1 MLKRAV
7 TAIILVGYAFAML
20 YLGTAVHYGF
30 LDALI
35 MSFAFVGTY
44 EMYHTFRKSEYKNSW
59 GAPLLLCV
67 AIYPLWYFLGYKGIL
82 IALSLSICLALAV
95 FTFKAE
101 MELKDLLATIFS
113 LIYPMALVSLAFAL
127 SREFPCG
134 GTFAI
139 SFAIFLPVFSD
150 TFAYLVGSTLGK
162 RKLCPSISPKKTVAG
177 AIGGLLGSVLCA
189 VTFFLLFDLYA
200 VIPVGYV
207 SFSDS
212 VAVRAVV
219 FVVLGIVGGV
229 LAEIGDLAASR
240 IKRTMNIK
248 DFGNI
253 FPGHG
258 GVLDRLDSIMFT
270 LVMFFTAFTFMY
282 MYIPGV
288 YGYKY

>member
-67 AIYPLWYFLGYKGIL
+67 AIYPLWFFLGYKGIL

-139 SFAIFLPVFSD
+139 SFAIFPPVFSD

-282 MYIPGV
+282 M
-288 YGYKY
+288 

>member
-177 AIGGLLGSVLCA
+177 AVGGLLGSVLCA

-207 SFSDS
+207 TFSDS

-270 LVMFFTAFTFMY
+270 LVMLFTAFTFMY
-282 MYIPGV
+282 M
-288 YGYKY
+288 

>member
-7 TAIILVGYAFAML
+7 TAIVLVGYAFAML

-59 GAPLLLCV
+59 GVPLLLCV

-207 SFSDS
+207 TFSDS

-270 LVMFFTAFTFMY
+270 LVMLFTAFTFMY
-282 MYIPGV
+282 M
-288 YGYKY
+288 

>member
-44 EMYHTFRKSEYKNSW
+44 EMYHTFRRSEYKNSW

-67 AIYPLWYFLGYKGIL
+67 AMYPLWYFLGYKGIL

-207 SFSDS
+207 TFSDS

-282 MYIPGV
+282 M
-288 YGYKY
+288 

>member
-59 GAPLLLCV
+59 GVPLLLCV

-240 IKRTMNIK
+240 IKRTINIK

-282 MYIPGV
+282 M
-288 YGYKY
+288 

>member
-200 VIPVGYV
+200 VIPVGYI

-270 LVMFFTAFTFMY
+270 LVMLFTAFTFMY
-282 MYIPGV
+282 M
-288 YGYKY
+288 

>member
-59 GAPLLLCV
+59 GSPLLLCV

-207 SFSDS
+207 TFSDS

-282 MYIPGV
+282 M
-288 YGYKY
+288 

>member
-44 EMYHTFRKSEYKNSW
+44 EMYHTFRKSGYKNSPW
-59 GAPLLLCV
+59 APLLLCV

-240 IKRTMNIK
+240 IKRTINIK

-270 LVMFFTAFTFMY
+270 LVMLFTAFTFMY
-282 MYIPGV
+282 M
-288 YGYKY
+288 

>member
-20 YLGTAVHYGF
+20 YLGAAVHYGF

-219 FVVLGIVGGV
+219 FVVLGLVGGV

-282 MYIPGV
+282 M
-288 YGYKY
+288 

>member
-177 AIGGLLGSVLCA
+177 AVGGLLGSVLCA

-270 LVMFFTAFTFMY
+270 LVMLFTAFTFMY
-282 MYIPGV
+282 M
-288 YGYKY
+288 

>member
-44 EMYHTFRKSEYKNSW
+44 EMYHTFRKSEYKNSPW
-59 GAPLLLCV
+59 APLLLCV
-67 AIYPLWYFLGYKGIL
+67 AIYPLWYFLGYRGIL

-207 SFSDS
+207 TFSDS

-282 MYIPGV
+282 M
-288 YGYKY
+288 

>member
-44 EMYHTFRKSEYKNSW
+44 EMYHTFRKSEYKNSPW
-59 GAPLLLCV
+59 APLLLCV
-67 AIYPLWYFLGYKGIL
+67 AIYPLWDFLGYKGIL

-207 SFSDS
+207 TFSDS

-282 MYIPGV
+282 M
-288 YGYKY
+288 

>member
-59 GAPLLLCV
+59 GAPLLLCA

-207 SFSDS
+207 TFSDS

-240 IKRTMNIK
+240 IKRTINIK

-282 MYIPGV
+282 M
-288 YGYKY
+288 

>member
-113 LIYPMALVSLAFAL
+113 MIYPMALVSLAFAL

-282 MYIPGV
+282 M
-288 YGYKY
+288 

>member
-20 YLGTAVHYGF
+20 YFGTAVHYGF

-207 SFSDS
+207 TFSDS

-270 LVMFFTAFTFMY
+270 LVMLFTAFTFMY
-282 MYIPGV
+282 M
-288 YGYKY
+288 

>member
-44 EMYHTFRKSEYKNSW
+44 EMYHTFRKSGYKNSW

-207 SFSDS
+207 TFSDS

-270 LVMFFTAFTFMY
+270 LVMLFTAFTFMY
-282 MYIPGV
+282 M
-288 YGYKY
+288 

>member
-200 VIPVGYV
+200 VIPGDYV

-240 IKRTMNIK
+240 IKRTINIK

-282 MYIPGV
+282 M
-288 YGYKY
+288 

>member
-113 LIYPMALVSLAFAL
+113 LIYPMAIASLAFAL

-282 MYIPGV
+282 M
-288 YGYKY
+288 

>member
-177 AIGGLLGSVLCA
+177 AVGGLLGSVLCA

-207 SFSDS
+207 TFSDS

-240 IKRTMNIK
+240 IKRTINIK

-270 LVMFFTAFTFMY
+270 LVMLFTAFTFMY
-282 MYIPGV
+282 M
-288 YGYKY
+288 

>member
-7 TAIILVGYAFAML
+7 TAIVLVGYAFAML

-270 LVMFFTAFTFMY
+270 LVMLFTAFMFMY
-282 MYIPGV
+282 M
-288 YGYKY
+288 

>member
-95 FTFKAE
+95 FTFKAK

-200 VIPVGYV
+200 VIPVGYI

-270 LVMFFTAFTFMY
+270 LVMLFTAFTFMY
-282 MYIPGV
+282 M
-288 YGYKY
+288 

>member
-240 IKRTMNIK
+240 IKRTINIK

-282 MYIPGV
+282 M
-288 YGYKY
+288 

>member
-113 LIYPMALVSLAFAL
+113 LIYPMAIASLAFAL

-240 IKRTMNIK
+240 IKRTINIK

-253 FPGHG
+253 FPSHG

-282 MYIPGV
+282 M
-288 YGYKY
+288 

>member
-7 TAIILVGYAFAML
+7 TAIILVGYALAML

-207 SFSDS
+207 TFSDS
-212 VAVRAVV
+212 VAVRVVV

-270 LVMFFTAFTFMY
+270 LVMLFTAFTFMY
-282 MYIPGV
+282 M
-288 YGYKY
+288 

>member
-44 EMYHTFRKSEYKNSW
+44 EIYHTFRKSEYKNSW

-207 SFSDS
+207 TFSDS

-240 IKRTMNIK
+240 IKRSMNIK

-270 LVMFFTAFTFMY
+270 LVMLFTAFTFMY
-282 MYIPGV
+282 M
-288 YGYKY
+288 

>member
-20 YLGTAVHYGF
+20 YFGTAVHYGF

-282 MYIPGV
+282 M
-288 YGYKY
+288 

>member
-134 GTFAI
+134 GTFSI

-270 LVMFFTAFTFMY
+270 LVMLFTAFTFMY
-282 MYIPGV
+282 M
-288 YGYKY
+288 

>member
-44 EMYHTFRKSEYKNSW
+44 EMYHTFRKSEYKNSPW
-59 GAPLLLCV
+59 APLLLCV

-240 IKRTMNIK
+240 VKRTMNIK

-282 MYIPGV
+282 M
-288 YGYKY
+288 

>member
-207 SFSDS
+207 TFSDS

-270 LVMFFTAFTFMY
+270 LVMLFTAFTFMY
-282 MYIPGV
+282 M
-288 YGYKY
+288 

>member
-270 LVMFFTAFTFMY
+270 LVMLFTAFTFMY
-282 MYIPGV
+282 M
-288 YGYKY
+288 

>member
-44 EMYHTFRKSEYKNSW
+44 EMYHTFRKSEYKNSPW
-59 GAPLLLCV
+59 APLLLCV

-150 TFAYLVGSTLGK
+150 TFAYLVGSALGK

-240 IKRTMNIK
+240 IKRTINIK

-282 MYIPGV
+282 M
-288 YGYKY
+288 

>member
-207 SFSDS
+207 TFSDS

-219 FVVLGIVGGV
+219 FVVLGIVGGI

-282 MYIPGV
+282 M
-288 YGYKY
+288 

>member
-113 LIYPMALVSLAFAL
+113 LIYPMAIASLAFAL

-258 GVLDRLDSIMFT
+258 GVLDRIDSIMFT

-282 MYIPGV
+282 M
-288 YGYKY
+288 

>member
-59 GAPLLLCV
+59 GAPLFLCV

-113 LIYPMALVSLAFAL
+113 LIYPMALASLAFAL

-177 AIGGLLGSVLCA
+177 AVGGLLGSVLCA

-207 SFSDS
+207 TFSDS

-240 IKRTMNIK
+240 IKRTINIK

-270 LVMFFTAFTFMY
+270 LVMLFTAFTFMY
-282 MYIPGV
+282 M
-288 YGYKY
+288 

>member
-127 SREFPCG
+127 ALSREFPCG

-177 AIGGLLGSVLCA
+177 AVGGLLGSVLCA

-207 SFSDS
+207 TFSDS

-282 MYIPGV
+282 M
-288 YGYKY
+288 

>member
-44 EMYHTFRKSEYKNSW
+44 EMYHTFRKAEYKNSW

-240 IKRTMNIK
+240 IKRTINIK

-282 MYIPGV
+282 M
-288 YGYKY
+288 

>member
-150 TFAYLVGSTLGK
+150 TFAYLVGSTLGE

-200 VIPVGYV
+200 IIPVGYV

-240 IKRTMNIK
+240 IKRTINIK

-282 MYIPGV
+282 M
-288 YGYKY
+288 

>member
-212 VAVRAVV
+212 IAVRAVV

-240 IKRTMNIK
+240 IKRTINIK

-282 MYIPGV
+282 M
-288 YGYKY
+288 

>member
-44 EMYHTFRKSEYKNSW
+44 EMYHTFRKSEYKNSPW
-59 GAPLLLCV
+59 APLLLCV

-101 MELKDLLATIFS
+101 MELKALLATIFS

-282 MYIPGV
+282 M
-288 YGYKY
+288 